1 MDVVNVIFKPVA
13 ETLMEP
19 VKKHMC
25 YLISSTKYVRDMSR
39 KMRELDAARQ
49 VEEDHL
55 DRNIRTRLEIS
66 YQVKS
71 WLEEVEKIDA
81 KVKNVPSGQE
91 KKLLLEST

>member
-1 MDVVNVIFKPVA
+1 
-13 ETLMEP
+13 
-19 VKKHMC
+19 
-25 YLISSTKYVRDMSR
+25 MSR